1 MSNNTAQRKN
11 KPKACDKGRFKL
23 GVRFLN
29 NLEKVHYFW
38 SNRNQDTRGVSA
50 FRFRQLVLSK
60 PEWIGKI
67 AWAAI
72 YDDGQRIHEFA
83 PDHGWR

>member
-1 MSNNTAQRKN
+1 MSITTTSHKT

-29 NLEKVHYFW
+29 NLDKVHYFW
-38 SNRNQDTRGVSA
+38 SNQNQDSRGVSA
-50 FRFRQLVLSK
+50 YRFRQLVLSK

-72 YDDGQRIHEFA
+72 YNDGQRIHEFNF
-83 PDHGWR
+83 DDGWR

>member
-1 MSNNTAQRKN
+1 MSTPTTQRKT

-29 NLEKVHYFW
+29 NLDQVHYFW
-38 SNRNQDTRGVSA
+38 SNQNQDSRGVSA
-50 FRFRQLVLSK
+50 YRFRQLVLTK
-60 PEWIGKI
+60 PDWIGKI

-72 YDDGQRIHEFA
+72 YNDGQRIQEFTL
-83 PDHGWR
+83 DDGWR

>member
-1 MSNNTAQRKN
+1 MSTPTTQRKT

-29 NLEKVHYFW
+29 NLDKVHYFW
-38 SNRNQDTRGVSA
+38 SNQNQDTRGVSA
-50 FRFRQLVLSK
+50 YRFRQLVLTK
-60 PEWIGKI
+60 PDWIGKI

-72 YDDGQRIHEFA
+72 YDAGQRIHEFTL
-83 PDHGWR
+83 DDGWR